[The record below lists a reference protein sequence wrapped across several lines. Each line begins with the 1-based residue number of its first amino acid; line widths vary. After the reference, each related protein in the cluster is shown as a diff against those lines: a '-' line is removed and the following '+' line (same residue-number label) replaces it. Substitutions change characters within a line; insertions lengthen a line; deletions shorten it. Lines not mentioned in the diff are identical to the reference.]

1 MHLNMYIYFPT
12 LVMTAFMDFRIG
24 DKPECARCEYPVHE
38 GFDVCPECGNALDWD
53 NGTGYKVG
61 RPWRRR
67 ARLIAAG
74 VSLLLVVVYLI
85 LLVIIT

>member
-1 MHLNMYIYFPT
+1 
-12 LVMTAFMDFRIG
+12 
-24 DKPECARCEYPVHE
+24 VHE

-67 ARLIAAG
+67 ARWIAVG
-74 VSLLLVVVYLI
+74 VSLLLSVVYLI